1 MRDDKNENVN
11 VKKYINKTD
20 CIKCNKNSG
29 KSDNIDELNEHR
41 NCFQVTYI
49 EISDVQFN
57 SPKYKNNLIK
67 SCDSD
72 TLYQ

>member
-41 NCFQVTYI
+41 NCFQVRLWRMHGIT
-49 EISDVQFN
+49 VQMPFH
-57 SPKYKNNLIK
+57 
-67 SCDSD
+67 
-72 TLYQ
+72 Q